1 MESTPKPGEHSVR
14 THVPTNMVLHGQ
26 DVGDAGVGAKV
37 GMGVGESRASVP
49 LYPPTAPQAERAANK
64 GSDATGSTGR

>member
-1 MESTPKPGEHSVR
+1 
-14 THVPTNMVLHGQ
+14 MVLHGQ

-37 GMGVGESRASVP
+37 GMGAGESRATVP